1 MLDVFGATCW
11 GRCVDCVGCD
21 VYFALGVPRV
31 DEVLMM
37 TTNLKNGC
45 LVQNISGTVKGS
57 DHTPDMHVCGSRVV
71 FSESIR
77 VIDLGNIVVEFQ
89 SVQVIQS
96 NTGVKQSK
104 EQVKNHLVVMRLSG
118 LFLIFFW
125 VTPDKNK
132 LVKTRSGCP

>member
-1 MLDVFGATCW
+1 MG
-11 GRCVDCVGCD
+11 
-21 VYFALGVPRV
+21 
-31 DEVLMM
+31 
-37 TTNLKNGC
+37 
-45 LVQNISGTVKGS
+45 
-57 DHTPDMHVCGSRVV
+57 GSRVV

-89 SVQVIQS
+89 SGQVIQS

-104 EQVKNHLVVMRLSG
+104 EQLKSHLVVMCLSG

>member
-1 MLDVFGATCW
+1 MVKTNQ
-11 GRCVDCVGCD
+11 VHVG
-21 VYFALGVPRV
+21 
-31 DEVLMM
+31 
-37 TTNLKNGC
+37 
-45 LVQNISGTVKGS
+45 
-57 DHTPDMHVCGSRVV
+57 GSRVV

-118 LFLIFFW
+118 NFLIFFL
-125 VTPDKNK
+125 VPPDKNK
-132 LVKTRSGCP
+132 LVKTRSGCQ

>member
-1 MLDVFGATCW
+1 MG
-11 GRCVDCVGCD
+11 
-21 VYFALGVPRV
+21 
-31 DEVLMM
+31 
-37 TTNLKNGC
+37 
-45 LVQNISGTVKGS
+45 
-57 DHTPDMHVCGSRVV
+57 GSRVV

-89 SVQVIQS
+89 SGQVIQS

>member
-1 MLDVFGATCW
+1 MV
-11 GRCVDCVGCD
+11 
-21 VYFALGVPRV
+21 
-31 DEVLMM
+31 
-37 TTNLKNGC
+37 TTNQ
-45 LVQNISGTVKGS
+45 V
-57 DHTPDMHVCGSRVV
+57 HVGGSRVV
-71 FSESIR
+71 FSESSR
-77 VIDLGNIVVEFQ
+77 VIDLGSIGVEFQ
-89 SVQVIQS
+89 SGQVIQS